1 MTSPV
6 PDVEPCGP
14 TARVVGPWQ
23 PRPAA
28 TPPAVPRLRLPPPVA
43 ASPQPPA
50 DVPTPPGTRC
60 ASPEPVA
67 PQARGGHRAGATAG
81 PGDSPHTTRFVEE
94 DVTTPRD
101 DVPTMPGTRSA
112 SPEPVAPQAR
122 GGHRAGATA
131 GPGDAPH
138 TTRSPSSIEFVE
150 EDVTTPRDDANAVPE
165 PTLHDAAGNAVP
177 EPTLHDAAAAGATG
191 SDGGRAH
198 TRCVPPPAPPLPA
211 GWQPMTGTA
220 PFGDD
225 RVPWREALWSA
236 LVVLGRVATERGM
249 S

>member
-14 TARVVGPWQ
+14 TARVVGPWE

-60 ASPEPVA
+60 
-67 PQARGGHRAGATAG
+67 
-81 PGDSPHTTRFVEE
+81 
-94 DVTTPRD
+94 
-101 DVPTMPGTRSA
+101 A